1 MVYVKISSNRV
12 SFTAQFRNAFFCSD
26 QDWKAGAKKI
36 TKTAIVTLE
45 TKFFDGSRRGLLKF
59 PKISHSSFYGCV
71 PK

>member
-1 MVYVKISSNRV
+1 MSKFPVTESLLQHSSETHFFALIKIGR
-12 SFTAQFRNAFFCSD
+12 QE
-26 QDWKAGAKKI
+26 QKKI